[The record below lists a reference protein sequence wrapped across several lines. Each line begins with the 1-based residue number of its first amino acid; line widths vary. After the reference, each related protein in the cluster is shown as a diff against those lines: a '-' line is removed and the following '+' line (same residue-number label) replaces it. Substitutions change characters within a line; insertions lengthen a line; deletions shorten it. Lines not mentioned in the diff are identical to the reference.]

1 MDNQLA
7 LMKKLQKDPD
17 TIAYAHNEEIV
28 LIKRVVNDDG
38 VRLTEVTLNP
48 QNGSKISE
56 RVIENTEMKLSDFD
70 TIKQLLTEE
79 TRQEFNADWSATK
92 LNVDFDIL
100 EKTDLFS
107 VQSVEDDYIES
118 LDAEVEDYRT
128 LDNAMKV
135 LDSCLT
141 KIQKKRYILSRA
153 KGLSTREIAE
163 KEGVSQRTVQ
173 DSLELAERKMK
184 IFRKTP
190 KNTSQ
195 NPQKNY
201 ISERTKRRGL
211 SRRQKLEVYND
222 SKTRRSLFRRSRSGG
237 RLGAGR
243 FPSGRDYSERHR
255 QHVLDNNNSRPDDQ
269 HAAFKNADPCRY

>member
-7 LMKKLQKDPD
+7 IMKKLQKDPD

-28 LIKRVVNDDG
+28 LIKRVVDDDG

-48 QNGSKISE
+48 ENGSKISE
-56 RVIENTEMKLSDFD
+56 RIISDSEMKLSDFD
-70 TIKQLLTEE
+70 TMKEFLTGE
-79 TRQEFNADWSATK
+79 TRQKFNADWSATK

-118 LDAEVEDYRT
+118 QNVADDFRT

-141 KIQKKRYILSRA
+141 KIQKKRYIMSRA

-173 DSLELAERKMK
+173 DSLELAERKIK
-184 IFRKTP
+184 IFRE
-190 KNTSQ
+190 
-195 NPQKNY
+195 NPEKY
-201 ISERTKRRGL
+201 L
-211 SRRQKLEVYND
+211 SKPSKKLY
-222 SKTRRSLFRRSRSGG
+222 K
-237 RLGAGR
+237 
-243 FPSGRDYSERHR
+243 
-255 QHVLDNNNSRPDDQ
+255 
-269 HAAFKNADPCRY
+269 

>member
-28 LIKRVVNDDG
+28 LIKRVVDDDG
-38 VRLTEVTLNP
+38 TRLLEITLNSET
-48 QNGSKISE
+48 GSKISE
-56 RVIENTEMKLSDFD
+56 RNIPDYEMKLADFD
-70 TIKQLLTEE
+70 SMKQLLTEE
-79 TRQEFNADWSATK
+79 TRREFNADWSATK

-107 VQSVEDDYIES
+107 TQSVEDDYIEHQNVA
-118 LDAEVEDYRT
+118 DDYRT

-173 DSLELAERKMK
+173 DSLELAERKIK
-184 IFRKTP
+184 IFRE
-190 KNTSQ
+190 
-195 NPQKNY
+195 NPEKY
-201 ISERTKRRGL
+201 L
-211 SRRQKLEVYND
+211 SKPSKKLY
-222 SKTRRSLFRRSRSGG
+222 K
-237 RLGAGR
+237 
-243 FPSGRDYSERHR
+243 
-255 QHVLDNNNSRPDDQ
+255 
-269 HAAFKNADPCRY
+269 

>member
-1 MDNQLA
+1 MDNQFA

-28 LIKRVVNDDG
+28 LIKRVVDDDG
-38 VRLTEVTLNP
+38 VRLTEVTLNRE
-48 QNGSKISE
+48 NGSKVSE
-56 RVIENTEMKLSDFD
+56 RVIEDTEMKLSDFD
-70 TIKQLLTEE
+70 MMKQLLTEE

-118 LDAEVEDYRT
+118 QNVADNFRT
-128 LDNAMKV
+128 LENAMKV

-173 DSLELAERKMK
+173 DSLELAERKIK
-184 IFRKTP
+184 IFRE
-190 KNTSQ
+190 
-195 NPQKNY
+195 NPEKY
-201 ISERTKRRGL
+201 L
-211 SRRQKLEVYND
+211 SKPSKKLY
-222 SKTRRSLFRRSRSGG
+222 K
-237 RLGAGR
+237 
-243 FPSGRDYSERHR
+243 
-255 QHVLDNNNSRPDDQ
+255 
-269 HAAFKNADPCRY
+269 

>member
-56 RVIENTEMKLSDFD
+56 RIIHESEMKLSDFD
-70 TIKQLLTEE
+70 TMKEFLTEE
-79 TRQEFNADWSATK
+79 TRQEFNADWSVTK

-107 VQSVEDDYIES
+107 VQSVEDDYIERQNVA
-118 LDAEVEDYRT
+118 DDFRT

-135 LDSCLT
+135 LDYCLT
-141 KIQKKRYILSRA
+141 KIQKKRYLMSRA

-173 DSLELAERKMK
+173 DSLELAERKIK
-184 IFRKTP
+184 IF
-190 KNTSQ
+190 Q
-195 NPQKNY
+195 ENPEKY
-201 ISERTKRRGL
+201 L
-211 SRRQKLEVYND
+211 SKPSKKLY
-222 SKTRRSLFRRSRSGG
+222 K
-237 RLGAGR
+237 
-243 FPSGRDYSERHR
+243 
-255 QHVLDNNNSRPDDQ
+255 
-269 HAAFKNADPCRY
+269 

>member
-7 LMKKLQKDPD
+7 IMKKLQKDPD

-28 LIKRVVNDDG
+28 LIKRVVDDDG

-48 QNGSKISE
+48 ENGSKVSE
-56 RVIENTEMKLSDFD
+56 RVIEDTEMKLSDFD
-70 TIKQLLTEE
+70 MMKQLLTEE

-107 VQSVEDDYIES
+107 TQSVEDDYIERQNVA
-118 LDAEVEDYRT
+118 DDYRT

-173 DSLELAERKMK
+173 DSLELAERKIK
-184 IFRKTP
+184 IFQENP
-190 KNTSQ
+190 KKYLS
-195 NPQKNY
+195 NPSK
-201 ISERTKRRGL
+201 
-211 SRRQKLEVYND
+211 KLY
-222 SKTRRSLFRRSRSGG
+222 K
-237 RLGAGR
+237 
-243 FPSGRDYSERHR
+243 
-255 QHVLDNNNSRPDDQ
+255 
-269 HAAFKNADPCRY
+269 

>member
-28 LIKRVVNDDG
+28 LIKRVVDDDG
-38 VRLTEVTLNP
+38 VHLTEVTLNP
-48 QNGSKISE
+48 ENGSKISE
-56 RVIENTEMKLSDFD
+56 RIIHESEMKLSDFD
-70 TIKQLLTEE
+70 TMKEFLTEE
-79 TRQEFNADWSATK
+79 TRQEFNADWSVTK

-107 VQSVEDDYIES
+107 VQSVEDDYIERQNVAY
-118 LDAEVEDYRT
+118 DFRT

-141 KIQKKRYILSRA
+141 KIQKKRYIMSRA

-173 DSLELAERKMK
+173 DSLELAERKIK
-184 IFRKTP
+184 IF
-190 KNTSQ
+190 Q
-195 NPQKNY
+195 ENPEKY
-201 ISERTKRRGL
+201 L
-211 SRRQKLEVYND
+211 SKPSKKLY
-222 SKTRRSLFRRSRSGG
+222 K
-237 RLGAGR
+237 
-243 FPSGRDYSERHR
+243 
-255 QHVLDNNNSRPDDQ
+255 
-269 HAAFKNADPCRY
+269 

>member
-7 LMKKLQKDPD
+7 LMKKLQKDHD

-28 LIKRVVNDDG
+28 LIKRVVGNDG
-38 VRLTEVTLNP
+38 VHLTEVTLNP
-48 QNGSKISE
+48 ETGSKISE
-56 RVIENTEMKLSDFD
+56 RNIPDYEMKLADFD
-70 TIKQLLTEE
+70 SMKQLLTEE
-79 TRQEFNADWSATK
+79 TRREFNANWSATK

-107 VQSVEDDYIES
+107 TQSVEDDYIEHQNVA
-118 LDAEVEDYRT
+118 DDYRT

-173 DSLELAERKMK
+173 DSLELAERKIK

-195 NPQKNY
+195 NPQKNH
-201 ISERTKRRGL
+201 ISERTTRRGL

-222 SKTRRSLFRRSRSGG
+222 SKTRRSIFRRSRSGG

-243 FPSGRDYSERHR
+243 FPSGRH
-255 QHVLDNNNSRPDDQ
+255 NS
-269 HAAFKNADPCRY
+269 K

>member
-7 LMKKLQKDPD
+7 LMKKLQKDHD

-28 LIKRVVNDDG
+28 LIKRVVDDDS
-38 VRLTEVTLNP
+38 VHLTEVTLNSE
-48 QNGSKISE
+48 NGNKISE
-56 RVIENTEMKLSDFD
+56 RIISDSEMKLSDFD
-70 TIKQLLTEE
+70 TMKEFLTEE
-79 TRQEFNADWSATK
+79 TRREFNADWSATK

-107 VQSVEDDYIES
+107 VQSVEDDYIERQNVA
-118 LDAEVEDYRT
+118 DDFRT

-173 DSLELAERKMK
+173 DSLELAERKIK
-184 IFRKTP
+184 IFRE
-190 KNTSQ
+190 
-195 NPQKNY
+195 NPEKY
-201 ISERTKRRGL
+201 L
-211 SRRQKLEVYND
+211 SKPSKKLY
-222 SKTRRSLFRRSRSGG
+222 K
-237 RLGAGR
+237 
-243 FPSGRDYSERHR
+243 
-255 QHVLDNNNSRPDDQ
+255 
-269 HAAFKNADPCRY
+269 